1 MFGTRTSIPK
11 IGFPV
16 TLSAVSKRFC
26 GVPSSVQSF
35 GSLSFVSAG
44 GWSFAAASAT
54 SPKRKLR
61 PLGLWV
67 MTLFAA

>member
-11 IGFPV
+11 TGFPV
-16 TLSAVSKRFC
+16 TLSIVSSRFC
-26 GVPSSVQSF
+26 GVPTSVQSF
-35 GSLSFVSAG
+35 GSLSLGSTG
-44 GWSFAAASAT
+44 GGIFAAVSAT
-54 SPKRKLR
+54 SPKRTVR